1 MQSIPGLNGSPIALM
16 RSAGDSQ
23 AVIKTL
29 TAASQDVFAA
39 GFSQDQVVK
48 FWAEEDFSYS
58 CAADPTAAVATSH
71 RIPAYTLVPLVL
83 QAGHNMAI
91 IGTDSGLKFYLSY

>member
-1 MQSIPGLNGSPIALM
+1 MQSIPGLNGAPIALM

-23 AVIKTL
+23 AVVKTL
-29 TAASQDVFAA
+29 TAASQDVFTT
-39 GFSQDQVVK
+39 GFSQDQVVQ

-58 CAADPTAAVATSH
+58 CAADPTAATATSH
-71 RIPAYTLVPLVL
+71 RVPAYTVVPLML

-91 IGTDSGLKFYLSY
+91 IGTASSLKFYLSY